1 MEENKKP
8 SNPFAFPAMH
18 SIDGNLI
25 TEPKE
30 QFNGM
35 TLRDYFAAKAMQGL
49 IAHYGRIPR
58 YDFEITSES
67 YSIADTMLKQ
77 RELC

>member
-35 TLRDYFAAKAMQGL
+35 TLRDYFAAKAIQGL
-49 IAHYGRIPR
+49 TAQYGVPR
-58 YDFEITSES
+58 NGYDIISDS
-67 YSIADTMLKQ
+67 YKIADAMLKQ